1 MGGGGGGSCGE
12 MEAGACLPAGSPHW
26 NICLWGCSRCGGE
39 DEATLQVQLSCQV
52 VAGRIPRSQ
61 LSFQIFVK
69 CFAFLFFIAHTF
81 SANKTAP
88 PKKQRYV

>member
-1 MGGGGGGSCGE
+1 MVSKTSRSSGRSVYGGGSCGA
-12 MEAGACLPAGSPHW
+12 MEAGACLPAGSLHW

-39 DEATLQVQLSCQV
+39 DEATLRVQLSCQV

-69 CFAFLFFIAHTF
+69 CFAFLYRSHFLC
-81 SANKTAP
+81 
-88 PKKQRYV
+88 